1 LKFQVGR
8 RGENLSGGQRQKL
21 ALARALL
28 KNPSILLL
36 DEATASLDNTSQD
49 RVQKVLESRWKGRST
64 VVAVIHRL
72 DIIENYDKIA
82 VMDAGRIEE
91 MGTYE
96 ELMGKKGLLYR
107 LAHNKS

>member
-1 LKFQVGR
+1 
-8 RGENLSGGQRQKL
+8 
-21 ALARALL
+21 LARALL

-36 DEATASLDNTSQD
+36 DEATASLDNKSQD

>member
-1 LKFQVGR
+1 
-8 RGENLSGGQRQKL
+8 
-21 ALARALL
+21 
-28 KNPSILLL
+28 
-36 DEATASLDNTSQD
+36 
-49 RVQKVLESRWKGRST
+49 

-72 DIIENYDKIA
+72 DIIKNYDKIA

>member
-1 LKFQVGR
+1 MKIYPAA
-8 RGENLSGGQRQKL
+8 S
-21 ALARALL
+21 ARNWRWPGPYSKTL
-28 KNPSILLL
+28 SILLL
-36 DEATASLDNTSQD
+36 DEATASLDNKSQN